1 MSETLARKR
10 LADAEAAVIDETKEI
25 EKQRAFIE
33 KLRNDGH
40 KTEQAERV
48 LEMVQRSRAAIEHRD
63 SWLEQLRLFE
73 AGKAGSF

>member
-1 MSETLARKR
+1 MKHWRGNVSPPRPAF
-10 LADAEAAVIDETKEI
+10 IDETKEI

-33 KLRNDGH
+33 KLRDDGD